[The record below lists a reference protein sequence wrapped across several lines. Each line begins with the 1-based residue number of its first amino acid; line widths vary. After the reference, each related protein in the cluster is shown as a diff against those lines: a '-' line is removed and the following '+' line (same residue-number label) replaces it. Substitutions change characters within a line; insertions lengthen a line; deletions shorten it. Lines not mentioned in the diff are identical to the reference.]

1 MANLTQQ
8 MYELI
13 EKILDIT
20 RKQRVSYRL
29 RPQREAVLKYLALY
43 PDGVNPSQIA
53 DALGL
58 ARPAVTSMI
67 TVMEEEGLLT
77 RTMNKTDKRRMDVV
91 ITAEGMEQKE
101 ELVAESQKN
110 AAALVKYLGESDA
123 ADFLRIMAKVEKFME
138 TK

>member
-1 MANLTQQ
+1 
-8 MYELI
+8 
-13 EKILDIT
+13 
-20 RKQRVSYRL
+20 
-29 RPQREAVLKYLALY
+29 
-43 PDGVNPSQIA
+43 
-53 DALGL
+53 
-58 ARPAVTSMI
+58 MI